1 MEQPPP
7 PSSPADEP
15 QSAPADEEEAKRQ
28 EACKRLEHIMAK
40 PLEVVEPFPFETLDA
55 DLRRNV
61 LTFVLTAPTDS
72 ATSVLRV
79 VKRKNKGEYPRVPDS
94 ATMAL
99 RTLVHHTRTIKA
111 VSTAV
116 CADVRVLE
124 KTVVKPE
131 KWLEGLWLVEAGTR
145 DQALAECHQRTVVA
159 GRANAVVELY
169 SRLGHCSDRREEVVK
184 CPATWPE
191 QRASDA
197 QVIFDLGGRHHGGH
211 KNQDVE
217 LSWAHVRCKPPE
229 EVHALAPVDAKY
241 FKALGSAAFGGFVD
255 AARHLPSWTLLVTNV
270 KLLYIGGYLETRD
283 DNGVLTGRTRA
294 RTDAADYD
302 ALDAGLAAFFGEE
315 TVRRAPWVKA
325 WCNGSHATPYDEDEF
340 AAQAAAHPIRAQIL
354 ARRHDASRPPLTRIR
369 DADKDE
375 LFLLGDLELAGNN
388 FGFVSDKPLLSAATI
403 DITFADDA
411 QAAEQAPFQYEPP
424 NSPPSFTFIQGIDSL
439 TCRGGGTCGNL
450 DDVKFKIKTHVHSRA
465 KNLEDAMLWVPIV
478 EGVFQV
484 LCSCKIVGLS

>member
-1 MEQPPP
+1 MEQPP
-7 PSSPADEP
+7 P
-15 QSAPADEEEAKRQ
+15 QSAPADDEEAKRQ

-61 LTFVLTAPTDS
+61 LTFVLTAPTDGVTS
-72 ATSVLRV
+72 ALRV
-79 VKRKNKGEYPRVPDS
+79 VKRKSTGKYPRVPES

-99 RTLVHHTRTIKA
+99 RTLVHHTRTMKA

-145 DQALAECHQRTVVA
+145 DQALAECRQRIVVA

-197 QVIFDLGGRHHGGH
+197 KVIFDLGGRHHRGH

-241 FKALGSAAFGGFVD
+241 FKALASAAFGGFVD
-255 AARHLPSWTLLVTNV
+255 AARHLPSWTLLVTSV

-325 WCNGSHATPYDEDEF
+325 WCNGSHATPYDEEEF
-340 AAQAAAHPIRAQIL
+340 AAASGIRAQIL
-354 ARRHDASRPPLTRIR
+354 AQQHDASRPPLTRIR

-375 LFLLGDLELAGNN
+375 LLPMGDLQLAGND

-411 QAAEQAPFQYEPP
+411 EGAEQAPFQHESP
-424 NSPPSFTFIQGIDSL
+424 NSPPSYTFIQGIDSL

-465 KNLEDAMLWVPIV
+465 KNLEDAILWVPIV

-484 LCSCKIVGLS
+484 LCGCKIVGLS

>member
-1 MEQPPP
+1 MEQPP
-7 PSSPADEP
+7 P
-15 QSAPADEEEAKRQ
+15 QSAPADDEEAKRQ

-61 LTFVLTAPTDS
+61 LTFVLTAPTDGVTS
-72 ATSVLRV
+72 ALRV
-79 VKRKNKGEYPRVPDS
+79 VKRKSTGKYPRVPES

-145 DQALAECHQRTVVA
+145 DQALAECRQRIVVA

-197 QVIFDLGGRHHGGH
+197 KVIFDLGGRHHRGH

-241 FKALGSAAFGGFVD
+241 FKALASAAFGGFVD
-255 AARHLPSWTLLVTNV
+255 AARHLPSWTLLVTSV

-325 WCNGSHATPYDEDEF
+325 WCNGSHATPYDEEEF
-340 AAQAAAHPIRAQIL
+340 AAASGIRAQIL
-354 ARRHDASRPPLTRIR
+354 AQQHDASRPPLTRIR

-375 LFLLGDLELAGNN
+375 LLPMGDLQLAGND

-411 QAAEQAPFQYEPP
+411 EGAEQAPFQHESP
-424 NSPPSFTFIQGIDSL
+424 NSPPSYTFIQGIDSL

-465 KNLEDAMLWVPIV
+465 KNLEDAILWVPIV

-484 LCSCKIVGLS
+484 LCGCKIVGLS

>member
-1 MEQPPP
+1 MEQPP
-7 PSSPADEP
+7 P
-15 QSAPADEEEAKRQ
+15 QSAPADDEEAKRQ

-61 LTFVLTAPTDS
+61 LTFVLTAPTDG
-72 ATSVLRV
+72 ATSALRV
-79 VKRKNKGEYPRVPDS
+79 VKRKSTGKYPRVPES

-111 VSTAV
+111 VSTAI

-145 DQALAECHQRTVVA
+145 DQALAECRQRTVVA

-169 SRLGHCSDRREEVVK
+169 SLLGHFSDRREDVVK

-197 QVIFDLGGRHHGGH
+197 KVIFDLGGRHHRGL

-241 FKALGSAAFGGFVD
+241 FKALASAAFGGFVD
-255 AARHLPSWTLLVTNV
+255 AARHLPSWTLLVTSV

-325 WCNGSHATPYDEDEF
+325 WCNGRRAYPYDDEEF
-340 AAQAAAHPIRAQIL
+340 TTVNPHSVRAKIL

-375 LFLLGDLELAGNN
+375 LFLLGDLQLAGND

-411 QAAEQAPFQYEPP
+411 QAAEQAPFQHESP
-424 NSPPSFTFIQGIDSL
+424 NSPPSYTFIQGIDSL
-439 TCRGGGTCGNL
+439 TCRGGGACGNL
-450 DDVKFKIKTHVHSRA
+450 DGVKFKMKTHVHSDA
-465 KNLEDAMLWVPIV
+465 KSLEDAILWVPIV

-484 LCSCKIVGLS
+484 LCSCTFVGLS

>member
-1 MEQPPP
+1 MEQR
-7 PSSPADEP
+7 
-15 QSAPADEEEAKRQ
+15 SAPADDEAKRQ
-28 EACKRLEHIMAK
+28 ESLKKLEDLMAK

-61 LTFVLTAPTDS
+61 LTFVLTAPTDG
-72 ATSVLRV
+72 ATSALRV
-79 VKRKNKGEYPRVPDS
+79 VKRKSTGKYPRVQES

-145 DQALAECHQRTVVA
+145 DQALAECRQRTVVA

-191 QRASDA
+191 QRVEESKL
-197 QVIFDLGGRHHGGH
+197 IFDLGGRHHRGH

-241 FKALGSAAFGGFVD
+241 FKALASAAFGGFVD
-255 AARHLPSWTLLVTNV
+255 AARHLPSWTLLVTSV

-325 WCNGSHATPYDEDEF
+325 WCNGSHATPYDEEEF
-340 AAQAAAHPIRAQIL
+340 AAASGIRAQIL
-354 ARRHDASRPPLTRIR
+354 AQQHDASRPPLTRIR

-375 LFLLGDLELAGNN
+375 LFLLGDLQLAGND

-411 QAAEQAPFQYEPP
+411 EGAEQAPFQHESP
-424 NSPPSFTFIQGIDSL
+424 NSPPSYTFIQGIDSL

-465 KNLEDAMLWVPIV
+465 KNLEDAILWVPIV

-484 LCSCKIVGLS
+484 LCGCKIVGLS

>member
-7 PSSPADEP
+7 
-15 QSAPADEEEAKRQ
+15 QSAQADDEEAKRQ

-61 LTFVLTAPTDS
+61 LTFVLTAPTDG

-79 VKRKNKGEYPRVPDS
+79 VKRKNKGEYPRVPES

-131 KWLEGLWLVEAGTR
+131 KWLEGLWLVEAGARSR
-145 DQALAECHQRTVVA
+145 DQALAECRQRTVVA
-159 GRANAVVELY
+159 GRANIAVELY
-169 SRLGHCSDRREEVVK
+169 SRLGHCGDRREVVVK

-191 QRASDA
+191 QRAKEARD
-197 QVIFDLGGRHHGGH
+197 IFQMGGEYGAEEEEN
-211 KNQDVE
+211 KDIE
-217 LSWAHVRCKPPE
+217 LSWAHTRCKPAE
-229 EVHALAPVDAKY
+229 EVHGLAPVDAKY
-241 FKALGSAAFGGFVD
+241 LKALASAAFGGFVD
-255 AARHLPSWTLLVTNV
+255 AVRHLPSWTLLVTDV
-270 KLLYIGGYLETRD
+270 KLLYIGGYLETTD
-283 DNGVLTGRTRA
+283 DNGVRTGRTRA
-294 RTDAADYD
+294 RGDAADYD

-325 WCNGSHATPYDEDEF
+325 WCNGRRAYPYDDEEF
-340 AAQAAAHPIRAQIL
+340 TTVDPQGVRAKIL

-375 LFLLGDLELAGNN
+375 LLPMGDLQLAGND
-388 FGFVSDKPLLSAATI
+388 FSFASDKPPLSAATI

-465 KNLEDAMLWVPIV
+465 KNLEDAILWVPIV

>member
-1 MEQPPP
+1 MEQPP
-7 PSSPADEP
+7 P
-15 QSAPADEEEAKRQ
+15 QSAPADDEEAKRQ

-61 LTFVLTAPTDS
+61 LTFVLTAPTDG

-79 VKRKNKGEYPRVPDS
+79 VKRKNKGEYPRVPES

-131 KWLEGLWLVEAGTR
+131 KWLEGLWLVEAGARSR
-145 DQALAECHQRTVVA
+145 DQALAECRQRTVVA
-159 GRANAVVELY
+159 GRANIAVELY
-169 SRLGHCSDRREEVVK
+169 SRLGHCGDRREVVVK

-191 QRASDA
+191 QRAKEA
-197 QVIFDLGGRHHGGH
+197 QDIFQMGGEYGAEEEEN
-211 KNQDVE
+211 KDIE
-217 LSWAHVRCKPPE
+217 LSWAHTRCKPAE
-229 EVHALAPVDAKY
+229 EVHGLAPVDAKY
-241 FKALGSAAFGGFVD
+241 LKALASAAFGGFVD
-255 AARHLPSWTLLVTNV
+255 AARHLPSWTLLVTSV

-325 WCNGSHATPYDEDEF
+325 WCNGSHATPYDEEEF
-340 AAQAAAHPIRAQIL
+340 AAASGIRAQIL
-354 ARRHDASRPPLTRIR
+354 AQQHDASRPPLTRIR

-375 LFLLGDLELAGNN
+375 LLPMGDLQLAGND

-411 QAAEQAPFQYEPP
+411 EGAEQAPFQHESP
-424 NSPPSFTFIQGIDSL
+424 NSPPSYTFIQGIDSL

-465 KNLEDAMLWVPIV
+465 KNLEDAILWVPIV

-484 LCSCKIVGLS
+484 LCGCKIVGLS